1 MDSKLVNSQMNNWY
15 TYLLKME
22 ECNIVAEN
30 TFQIKKIPKDCLID
44 IGYVN
49 SQLVSVGSIAWFKDE
64 LLGLL
69 ALPYV
74 SLSGLDVYG
83 RPVKIEVIGRNGY
96 RKVLNRGEFVI
107 MYDNTRKIPIK
118 PFIIQFAQRLA
129 REERIKDINMEQQ
142 RTNRIWKTS
151 CNKEKSIKQLLNNI
165 AGNVEQVLGFDD
177 IILEDIQAILN
188 PAPFVADK
196 ISIEQEK
203 IWNEFLR
210 FCGVSNLNLQKRER
224 LIKDEVNTNS
234 GGTIISRF
242 NRFTPRKDAIE
253 KINELFNMN
262 LEVEY
267 YDGEPSTIEE
277 KEVVEENID
286 ERGDEDVM

>member
-49 SQLVSVGSIAWFKDE
+49 SQLVSDGSIAWFKDE

-118 PFIIQFAQRLA
+118 PFIVQFAQRLA

-142 RTNRIWKTS
+142 RTNRVWKTS
-151 CNKEKSIKQLLNNI
+151 
-165 AGNVEQVLGFDD
+165 
-177 IILEDIQAILN
+177 
-188 PAPFVADK
+188 
-196 ISIEQEK
+196 
-203 IWNEFLR
+203 
-210 FCGVSNLNLQKRER
+210 
-224 LIKDEVNTNS
+224 
-234 GGTIISRF
+234 
-242 NRFTPRKDAIE
+242 
-253 KINELFNMN
+253 
-262 LEVEY
+262 
-267 YDGEPSTIEE
+267 
-277 KEVVEENID
+277 
-286 ERGDEDVM
+286 

>member
-1 MDSKLVNSQMNNWY
+1 MERKLINSQMSNWY
-15 TYLLKME
+15 TYLLKKE
-22 ECNIVAEN
+22 ECMIIAEN
-30 TFQIKKIPKDCLID
+30 TYQIKKLPENCLID

-49 SQLVSVGSIAWFKDE
+49 AELISNGSIAWFIDE
-64 LLGLL
+64 DLGLL

-83 RPVKIEVIGRNGY
+83 RPVRIQVIGRNGY
-96 RKVLNRGEFVI
+96 RRILNRNEFVI
-107 MYDNTRKIPIK
+107 MYDNNRKIPIK

-129 REERIKDINMEQQ
+129 REERIKDVNMDQQ
-142 RTNRIWKTS
+142 RTNRVWKTS
-151 CNKEKSIKQLLNNI
+151 SNKLQSIKKLLNDI
-165 AGNVEQVLGFDD
+165 EGNANEIIGFEDIVLDD
-177 IILEDIQAILN
+177 ITAILE

-210 FCGVSNLNLQKRER
+210 FCGVSNLNIQKRER
-224 LIKDEVNTNS
+224 LIKDEVNDNS

-253 KINELFNMN
+253 QINKKFNLN
-262 LEVEY
+262 LEIEY
-267 YDGEPSTIEE
+267 YDGEPSSEE
-277 KEVVEENID
+277 KKEKIEIN
-286 ERGDEDVM
+286 ERGVNDDI

>member
-1 MDSKLVNSQMNNWY
+1 MNNKLVNSQMNNWY
-15 TYLLKME
+15 TFLLKLE

-118 PFIIQFAQRLA
+118 LFIVQFAQRLA

-151 CNKEKSIKQLLNNI
+151 CNKEKSIKQLLNDI

-188 PAPFVADK
+188 PAPFVSDK

>member
-1 MDSKLVNSQMNNWY
+1 M
-15 TYLLKME
+15 
-22 ECNIVAEN
+22 
-30 TFQIKKIPKDCLID
+30 
-44 IGYVN
+44 
-49 SQLVSVGSIAWFKDE
+49 
-64 LLGLL
+64 
-69 ALPYV
+69 
-74 SLSGLDVYG
+74 
-83 RPVKIEVIGRNGY
+83 
-96 RKVLNRGEFVI
+96 
-107 MYDNTRKIPIK
+107 
-118 PFIIQFAQRLA
+118 
-129 REERIKDINMEQQ
+129 
-142 RTNRIWKTS
+142 
-151 CNKEKSIKQLLNNI
+151 
-165 AGNVEQVLGFDD
+165 
-177 IILEDIQAILN
+177 EDIQAILN

-277 KEVVEENID
+277 KEVVEEKID

>member
-1 MDSKLVNSQMNNWY
+1 MNNKLVNSQMNNWY
-15 TYLLKME
+15 TFLLKLE

-118 PFIIQFAQRLA
+118 LFIVQFAQRLA

-151 CNKEKSIKQLLNNI
+151 CNKEKSIKQLLNDI